1 MTWVKSMQ
9 QAIDYMET
17 NLLERITIEDIARQ
31 AHVSPFHFQRL
42 FMILTDVSVG
52 EYLRRRRLTL
62 AAQELTS
69 SNYKI
74 IDLAYKY
81 GYDTPEA
88 FSKAFRKHHGVTPS
102 EARKGLGKLQS
113 YNRLI
118 IQVNLKGAIPMK
130 YRIEE
135 RDEIRVVGVKREI
148 ACNAEGG
155 SPAQGIAEFW
165 AELNRNGTVHR
176 LIQLMDGDIKGPLGV
191 TCNFNEESN
200 TIEYWIGV
208 EQRGEVPSEFS
219 STELLPAK
227 WVIFEVN
234 GPVPTAMPKAWKQI
248 YSEWFPSNG
257 YEPEEQPPFEVYLD
271 SNPMNENAI
280 NEIWIAV
287 K

>member
-1 MTWVKSMQ
+1 MVWVKSMQ
-9 QAIDYMET
+9 KAIDYMET
-17 NLLERITIEDIARQ
+17 NLLEKITVDDIAKQ

-42 FMILTDVSVG
+42 FRILTNVSVG

-69 SNYKI
+69 SDDKV

-88 FSKAFRKHHGVTPS
+88 FSKAFRKHHGLTPS

-113 YNRLI
+113 YNRLM
-118 IQVNLKGAIPMK
+118 IQVNLKGAVPMK
-130 YRIEE
+130 YRIVEK
-135 RDEIRVVGVKREI
+135 DVIRVVGVKREI
-148 ACNAEGG
+148 PCNAEGG
-155 SPAQGIAEFW
+155 SPTPGIVEFW
-165 AELNRNGTVHR
+165 AELNRNGTVNR
-176 LIQLMDGDIKGPLGV
+176 LIQRMNGDIKGPLGI
-191 TCNFNEESN
+191 TCNFNEAKN

-208 EQRGEVPSEFS
+208 EHQGDVSSEFS
-219 STELLPAK
+219 SKELPPAK
-227 WVIFEVN
+227 WIVFEVN

-257 YEPEEQPPFEVYLD
+257 YEPAEQPPFEVYLD
-271 SNPMNENAI
+271 SNPMNENAT